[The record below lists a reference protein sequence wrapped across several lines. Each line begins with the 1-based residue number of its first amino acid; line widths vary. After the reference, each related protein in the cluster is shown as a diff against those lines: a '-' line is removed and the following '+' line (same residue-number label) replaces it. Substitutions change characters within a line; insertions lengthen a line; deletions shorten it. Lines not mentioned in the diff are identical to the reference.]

1 MTQYGGGPPNPNGV
15 TEPGEFT
22 AALRQLRAWADLSF
36 RQLAQR
42 AETAGEVLPA
52 STTASMLA
60 RATLPRSDIVA
71 TFVRACGLDGSDV
84 ARWVAT
90 RNALAAAPTRSDHA
104 APVMHDA
111 PQPTPDDGPVPA
123 MLPPDIAD
131 FTGREEQVPS
141 LLKHLSGATR
151 ASQHHHAPV
160 IATISGMG
168 GVGKTALAVHV
179 AHRLSETY
187 TDGQLYVNLRGA
199 DASPLQPGDIL
210 ARFLRAL
217 GVPNQGIPA
226 DETERAE
233 LYRTRLAGRSV
244 LLVLDNA
251 ATESQVR
258 PLLPGTA
265 TCAVLVTSRARLTS
279 IEGAHRVDLDVFSP
293 TTAIRLLARIITDK
307 RLTAQQAAAERI
319 IALCGG
325 LPLAVRVAGARLA
338 ARPRWHL
345 GHLAT
350 MLGNER
356 RRLDQL
362 AAGDLAVRASLALSY
377 QGLDPT
383 ARRLF
388 RLLGLFDLPDFAAWF
403 AAAILDSGLDLG
415 VEHAEALVDAQL
427 LTAAGTD
434 GAGQQR
440 YRFHDLVRI
449 FARERAAVEETDESI
464 TAALTSGF
472 GAWLA
477 LTERM
482 AGHIPGPC
490 YAAISGPT
498 ARPATGWVDRYT
510 PSIGPGLWFD
520 AERAAL
526 LSLIRQACLL
536 GLDDVAFDLAG
547 CMEKYF
553 DVRGMYSDWVD
564 TNTEVMSA
572 CRAAGNL
579 LGEAVM
585 LRGLIDVTT
594 WITDGDGDGD
604 AMSRLHDGAFRLLD
618 MFTLLG
624 HEQGMSDAA
633 VMCSW
638 ALTAAGDRPAAI
650 TYATR
655 ALQLANRSGHPG
667 GRIRA
672 RLAMSV
678 AHYEQGRFDDAAA
691 GLADALGEARVLD
704 NPRWVATV
712 LQFSGITHREL
723 ANFERSHSML
733 HEALSISR
741 HFGDTYT
748 EVLTLLALARLD
760 LRRGDPAAARGTA
773 DTSALLSRK
782 YHMGHHLA
790 EALQLLGEIE
800 MADGCPARA
809 VNHLEESVAIW
820 RTRGWH
826 SMQAAA
832 LTSLGKAYA
841 QTEPS
846 AAGRAFEEAAA
857 IFTRLGNTA
866 KLAEVLTYIPPHGVE
881 RRRGQSAHTPASPGY
896 RPQSSAAAK
905 WAGIALGVSGDAG
918 RGR

>member
-1 MTQYGGGPPNPNGV
+1 MTQHVGGLPSPNGI
-15 TEPGEFT
+15 TGPGEFI
-22 AALRQLRAWADLSF
+22 AALRQLRAWSDLSY
-36 RQLAQR
+36 RQLARR
-42 AETAGEVLPA
+42 AEAAGEVLPA

-60 RATLPRSDIVA
+60 RASLPRSDIVA
-71 TFVRACGLDGSDV
+71 TFVRACGLDGAV
-84 ARWVAT
+84 VAT
-90 RNALAAAPTRSDHA
+90 WVTARNALAAATARPDGA
-104 APVMHDA
+104 APVPHDV
-111 PQPTPDDGPVPA
+111 PQPAPDGGSVPA
-123 MLPPDIAD
+123 MLPADIAD
-131 FTGREEQVPS
+131 FTGREEHVVS
-141 LLKHLSGATR
+141 LYEHLSGPTR
-151 ASQHHHAPV
+151 TGRHHQAPA

-179 AHRLSETY
+179 AHRLAGRY
-187 TDGQLYVNLRGA
+187 LDGRLYVNLRGA
-199 DASPLQPGDIL
+199 DASPLQSGDVL

-217 GVPNQGIPA
+217 GVPNQAIPA
-226 DETERAE
+226 DEAERAE
-233 LYRTRLAGRSV
+233 LYRTRLADRSV

-265 TCAVLVTSRARLTS
+265 TCAVLVTSRARLTG
-279 IEGAHRVDLDVFSP
+279 IEGARRVDLDVFAP
-293 TTAIRLLARIITDK
+293 TTAIRLLASITTDE
-307 RLTAQQAAAERI
+307 RVAAQHTGAAKI

-338 ARPRWHL
+338 ARPKWHL

-350 MLGNER
+350 MLGDEQ

-388 RLLGLFDLPDFAAWF
+388 RLLGLFDLPDFPAWF
-403 AAAILDSGLDLG
+403 AAAMLDSTLDTG

-427 LTAAGTD
+427 LTAADTD
-434 GAGQQR
+434 AAGQQR

-449 FARERAAVEETDESI
+449 FARERAEVEETGESLA
-464 TAALTSGF
+464 AALTRGF
-472 GAWLA
+472 GGWLA

-490 YAAISGPT
+490 YAAISGSAP
-498 ARPATGWVDRYT
+498 RPVLGWVERYT
-510 PSIGPGLWFD
+510 PSIDPGLWFD

-572 CRAAGNL
+572 CHAAGNL

-594 WITDGDGDGD
+594 WITDGGDGD
-604 AMSRLHDGAFRLLD
+604 AMSRLHDEAFRLLD
-618 MFTLLG
+618 MFTLLR

-655 ALQLANRSGHPG
+655 ALQLATRSEHRG

-672 RLAMSV
+672 RLALSV
-678 AHYEQGRFDDAAA
+678 AHYEQARFDDAAA
-691 GLADALGEARVLD
+691 GLAVALDEARALG

-723 ANFERSHSML
+723 ANFERSHGML
-733 HEALSISR
+733 RESLSISR
-741 HFGDTYT
+741 HYDDTYT

-760 LRRGDPAAARGTA
+760 LQRGDPAARTTA
-773 DTSALLSRK
+773 ETSVALSRE
-782 YHMGHHLA
+782 YHMSHHLA
-790 EALQLLGEIE
+790 QALDVLGEIE
-800 MADGCPARA
+800 LADGSPARA
-809 VNHLEESVAIW
+809 IGHLEESVAIW

-826 SMQAAA
+826 SMQATA
-832 LTSLGKAYA
+832 LTNLGKAYA
-841 QTEPS
+841 QTEPL
-846 AAGRAFEEAAA
+846 AAQRAFEEASA

-866 KLAEVLTYIPPHGVE
+866 KLAELLPYIPPHGTE
-881 RRRGQSAHTPASPGY
+881 HRQEPTPPRLA
-896 RPQSSAAAK
+896 
-905 WAGIALGVSGDAG
+905 
-918 RGR
+918 

>member
-1 MTQYGGGPPNPNGV
+1 MTQHVGGSPNPNGING
-15 TEPGEFT
+15 PGEFI
-22 AALRQLRAWADLSF
+22 AALRQLRAWSDLSY
-36 RQLAQR
+36 RQLARR
-42 AETAGEVLPA
+42 AEAAGEVLPA

-60 RATLPRSDIVA
+60 RASLPRSDIVA
-71 TFVRACGLDGSDV
+71 TFVRACGLDGAAV
-84 ARWVAT
+84 ATWVAA
-90 RNALAAAPTRSDHA
+90 RNALAAATARPDGA
-104 APVMHDA
+104 APVTHDA
-111 PQPTPDDGPVPA
+111 PQPAPDGGPVPA
-123 MLPPDIAD
+123 MLPADIAD
-131 FTGREEQVPS
+131 FTGREEHVVP
-141 LLKHLSGATR
+141 LYEHLSGPTGPGR
-151 ASQHHHAPV
+151 RHHAPA

-179 AHRLSETY
+179 AHRLAAKY
-187 TDGQLYVNLRGA
+187 IDGQLYVNLRGA
-199 DASPLQPGDIL
+199 DASPLQSGDVL

-217 GVPNQGIPA
+217 GVPNQRIPA

-233 LYRTRLAGRSV
+233 LYRTRLADRSV

-265 TCAVLVTSRARLTS
+265 TCAVLVTSRARLTG
-279 IEGAHRVDLDVFSP
+279 IEGARRVDLDVFAP
-293 TTAIRLLARIITDK
+293 TTAIRLLASITTDE
-307 RLTAQQAAAERI
+307 RVAAQHTGAAQI

-338 ARPRWHL
+338 ARPKWHL

-350 MLGNER
+350 MLGDER

-362 AAGDLAVRASLALSY
+362 AVGDLEVRASLALSY

-383 ARRLF
+383 AQRLF
-388 RLLGLFDLPDFAAWF
+388 RLLGLFDLPDFPAWF
-403 AAAILDSGLDLG
+403 AAAMLDSTLDTG

-427 LTAAGTD
+427 LTAADTD
-434 GAGQQR
+434 AAGQQR

-449 FARERAAVEETDESI
+449 FARERATVEETGESLA
-464 TAALTSGF
+464 AALTRGF
-472 GAWLA
+472 GGWLA

-490 YAAISGPT
+490 YAAISGP
-498 ARPATGWVDRYT
+498 APRPVMGWVERYT
-510 PSIGPGLWFD
+510 PSIDPGLWFD

-526 LSLIRQACLL
+526 LSLIRQVCLL

-594 WITDGDGDGD
+594 WITDGGDGD
-604 AMSRLHDGAFRLLD
+604 AMSRLHDEAFRLLD
-618 MFTLLG
+618 MFTLLR

-638 ALTAAGDRPAAI
+638 ALTAAGDRTTAI

-655 ALQLANRSGHPG
+655 ALQWANRSEHRG

-672 RLAMSV
+672 RLALSV
-678 AHYEQGRFDDAAA
+678 AYYEQGRFDDAAA
-691 GLADALGEARVLD
+691 GLADALDEARTLG

-723 ANFERSHSML
+723 ANFERSHGML
-733 HEALSISR
+733 RESLSISR
-741 HFGDTYT
+741 HYGDTYT

-760 LRRGDPAAARGTA
+760 FQRGDPAARSIAE
-773 DTSALLSRK
+773 TSVLLSRE
-782 YHMGHHLA
+782 YHMSHHLA
-790 EALQLLGEIE
+790 QALEVLGEIE
-800 MADGCPARA
+800 LADGCPARA
-809 VNHLEESVAIW
+809 IGHLEESVAIW

-832 LTSLGKAYA
+832 LTNLGKAYA
-841 QTEPS
+841 QTEPL
-846 AAGRAFEEAAA
+846 AARRAFEEARA

-866 KLAEVLTYIPPHGVE
+866 KLAELLPYIPPHGTE
-881 RRRGQSAHTPASPGY
+881 RRQEPTPPRVA
-896 RPQSSAAAK
+896 
-905 WAGIALGVSGDAG
+905 
-918 RGR
+918 